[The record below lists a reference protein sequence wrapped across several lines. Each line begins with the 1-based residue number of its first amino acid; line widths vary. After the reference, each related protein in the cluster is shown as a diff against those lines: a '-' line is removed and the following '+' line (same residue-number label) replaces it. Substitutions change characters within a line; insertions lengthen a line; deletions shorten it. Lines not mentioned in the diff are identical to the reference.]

1 MTDIENIQVE
11 NDNAAMR
18 DALDSVQEVKV
29 GDIVQCEVLA
39 LEERQAVVS
48 ILGTGVEGVVPLK
61 ELSTIPTED
70 INEVVKVGDILDVV
84 VITSI
89 GKDKENGSYLLS
101 KRRLD
106 AREIWAGIETSLENN
121 ETIEA
126 LVTNVVRGGL
136 IVDVGVRGFVPASMV
151 ESHFVSDFNEYKGQ
165 TMTVKI
171 IEIEPSENRLI
182 LSHKAVLEEEA
193 QKNKEEF
200 LANLKE
206 DDILT
211 GKVARITNFG
221 AFVNLIGGI
230 DGLVHVSEMSHN
242 HTTKPSDIV
251 QVGEEV
257 RVKVLS
263 ISADKS
269 RVSLSIRA
277 LTDGPWDLV
286 EEKAPVESVFTGVI
300 KRLTSFGAFV
310 EILPGVEGLVHIS
323 QISHKHIATPHE
335 VLEVGQTVTVK
346 VLEVNPLERRLALSI
361 KALEEKEVEPVE
373 VVEKYVMPE
382 ESTGFTLGDILG
394 KELENAAKIDS
405 ED

>member
-1 MTDIENIQVE
+1 MTDVENIQVE